1 MVGIPRRAGQR
12 LRKRLTLPSRHYQS
26 PSSNMNVN
34 EPNNAAPAKFSV
46 FLSQRKGLIPSGLA
60 KELKGYFADCERV
73 SAERLKYTSE
83 MAEAKIRAI
92 MAAAEDNPTSANLE
106 AVSQLNPDG
115 VRHSFAE
122 TLNAVA
128 TIYGKALARS
138 VPLIKRLRD
147 EVLPVADA
155 EIASLESQGR
165 ALAEKYGATYA
176 PQNDGV
182 LNSLRKWRK
191 VAETQLSNESGLHP
205 DQIVSLVGEIK

>member
-1 MVGIPRRAGQR
+1 
-12 LRKRLTLPSRHYQS
+12 
-26 PSSNMNVN
+26 MNVN
-34 EPNNAAPAKFSV
+34 EPNNAAPANFSF
-46 FLSQRKGLIPSGLA
+46 FLKGKKGLIPSDLA
-60 KELKGYFADCERV
+60 KDLKSYFADCERV
-73 SAERLKYTSE
+73 GAERLKYTTE

-106 AVSQLNPDG
+106 AVSKLNPDG

-138 VPLIKRLRD
+138 VPLIERLRE

-155 EIASLESQGR
+155 EIAAIESQGR
-165 ALAEKYGATYA
+165 ALAERYGVNYS
-176 PQNDGV
+176 PQNDGT
-182 LNSLRKWRK
+182 LNAVRKWRK
-191 VAETQLSNESGLHP
+191 VAETMLSNERGLHP